1 MAAQATGVLKT
12 PRHRAVLAAMGG
24 GLALT
29 IVATVYPLVDRAT
42 THVLADHIRAT
53 YPAYDAGEVDAAV
66 TAYLAILSVVGGL
79 GVLGWLGAM
88 WAVRGRR
95 GWAPWAASGLW
106 LAAACLALGGL
117 TVKDTSGDV
126 GLAPPLAWLQV
137 PPCVLGLVA
146 LALLWRT
153 RR

>member
-1 MAAQATGVLKT
+1 MAVQATGALPT
-12 PRHRAVLAAMGG
+12 SGNRAVLAAIWG

-29 IVATVYPLVDRAT
+29 IVATVYPLADPAT
-42 THVLADHIRAT
+42 TDVLADHIRAT

-66 TAYLAILSVVGGL
+66 TAYLAILSTVGVL
-79 GVLGWLGAM
+79 GILGWLGTM
-88 WAVRGRR
+88 WAVRGRK
-95 GWAPWAASGLW
+95 GWARWAASGVW
-106 LAAACLALGGL
+106 LAAVCFALAAL

-137 PPCVLGLVA
+137 LPCVLGLVA
-146 LALLWRT
+146 VALLWRT